1 MENEALASI
10 IALIVAYF
18 LGSIPAAYLAGRWR
32 KGIDIRQVGTH
43 NMGAMNSFYSLGF
56 LTGLGVLATDI
67 GKGAAALA
75 LARWLGS
82 PEWVVLLSGAIAIAG
97 HSFPIWLKF
106 HGGKG
111 GATLIGIFIFL
122 MPWMVAICFPIFL
135 LMLLITRFPTLSYSI
150 GLAAVPFV
158 AWLIYEDGGLV
169 IYSIVMLM
177 LPLLQYI
184 GRMKEIRRKS
194 GNWRHAFMRKNIK
207 DRM

>member
-1 MENEALASI
+1 MENEVLASI
-10 IALIVAYF
+10 IALILAYF
-18 LGSIPAAYLAGRWR
+18 FGSIPAAYLAGRWR

-56 LTGLGVLATDI
+56 MTGLGVLVTDI

-75 LARWLGS
+75 VAQWLGA
-82 PEWVVLLSGAIAIAG
+82 PEWIVLLSGAVAIAG
-97 HSFPIWLKF
+97 HSFPVWLKF

-122 MPWMVAICFPIFL
+122 MPWMIAVCFPVFL
-135 LMLLITRFPTLSYSI
+135 LILAITRFPTFSYSV

-158 AWLIYEDGGLV
+158 ACLIYGDGWLV
-169 IYSIVMLM
+169 VYSIGMLL
-177 LPLLQYI
+177 LPSLQYI
-184 GRMKEIRRKS
+184 RRLKEIRSKA
-194 GNWRHAFMRKNIK
+194 GNWRHAFLRKSIK